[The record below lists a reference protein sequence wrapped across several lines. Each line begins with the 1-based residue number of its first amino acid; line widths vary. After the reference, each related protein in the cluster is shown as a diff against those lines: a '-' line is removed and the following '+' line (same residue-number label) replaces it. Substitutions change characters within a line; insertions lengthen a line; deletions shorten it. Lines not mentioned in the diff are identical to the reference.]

1 MPREGGILSKSK
13 QKGTAFET
21 AVVNYLS
28 DCTTATIER
37 RTLSGAHDKGDVAG
51 VYIDGLPVV
60 VECKA
65 CSRLSIPQ
73 WLRESETERDN
84 AHAAVGIVV
93 AKRQGIGLANMG
105 QQLVMMTLDDFS
117 RLID

>member
-1 MPREGGILSKSK
+1 LSKSK

-21 AVVNYLS
+21 SVVNYLQS
-28 DCTTATIER
+28 CTTKPIER
-37 RTLSGAHDKGDVAG
+37 RTLSGANDKGDVAG
-51 VYIDGLPVV
+51 VFIDGLPIV

-65 CSRLSIPQ
+65 CSRMEVPK
-73 WLRESETERDN
+73 WLREAQTERNN
-84 AHAAVGIVV
+84 ARAAVGIVV
-93 AKRQGIGLANMG
+93 AKRQGVGTSNMG

>member
-1 MPREGGILSKSK
+1 LSKSK

-21 AVVNYLS
+21 AVVTYLS
-28 DCTTATIER
+28 DSTTGQIER
-37 RTLSGAHDKGDVAG
+37 RTLSGSQDKGDVAG
-51 VYIDGLPVV
+51 VYVDGLPVV

-73 WLRESETERDN
+73 WLREAATERDN
-84 AHAAVGIVV
+84 ASAAVGIVV

-105 QQLVMMTLDDFS
+105 QQLVIMTLDDFS
-117 RLID
+117 RLTD